1 METSKE
7 IRPEGLTPAGGVRA
21 VAYFRDENGNPTEQ
35 SKAYFMEILEY
46 DKQDNVLQRTYATTS
61 LGAGRQ
67 YSDWALEEQ
76 GPGGGAEVEVAA
88 PGPA

>member
-21 VAYFRDENGNPTEQ
+21 VAYFRDENGQPTEQ
-35 SKAYFMEILEY
+35 AKAHFMEILEY
-46 DKQDNVLQRTYATTS
+46 DQEDNILQRTYATTG

-67 YSDWALEEQ
+67 YGDWALDAE
-76 GPGGGAEVEVAA
+76 GPEAESSTGQVGGV
-88 PGPA
+88 